1 MKNLLAINFGGIGDE
16 ILFLPTLHSIRT
28 HRPDWRITLLLEP
41 RSGSVIEL
49 TDLVDAVETFNIKKS
64 PLYPQ
69 DLMHLLGLIRGGGYD
84 AVISSG
90 SSPLVAALLFMSGIP
105 VRVGYDSGPIAR
117 LLLTGPVQLERNQYA
132 AFMYHDLVSGLG
144 INCQPELPAIKVA
157 AESRL
162 RMQQYLAEQG
172 GYTTGDDARRPAEGS
187 KATKKRIVMHPGTSK
202 LAIEK
207 GIDKTWSPRCWAE
220 LIDRLAKKE
229 DLEVILAGGPDD
241 REIVAEIS
249 ALASSKQF
257 VNAFGHTRSL
267 SDLAALTELADLLVC
282 VDSAPMHIAVALG
295 RPVLAM
301 FGPTEEAK
309 LLPADKRFRALRG
322 PGTSP
327 DKDAFRRPAARRRH
341 RLPAAAGTGVQLQP
355 ETVFQAVLDQLYAGS
370 SPGSSREFRL

>member
-1 MKNLLAINFGGIGDE
+1 MKKLLAINFGGIGDE
-16 ILFLPTLHSIRT
+16 ILFLPTLHSIRR

-41 RSGSVIEL
+41 RSRSVVEL
-49 TDLVDAVETFNIKKS
+49 TDLLEAVETFDIKKS

-69 DLMHLLGLIRGGGYD
+69 DLMRLLGLIRGGGYD

-105 VRVGYDSGPIAR
+105 VRVGYNSGPIAR
-117 LLLTGPVQLERNQYA
+117 FLLTGAVQLERNQYA

-157 AESRL
+157 AESRA
-162 RMQQYLAEQG
+162 RMQRLLASKRLD
-172 GYTTGDDARRPAEGS
+172 TTGDNQRQPAEGS
-187 KATKKRIVMHPGTSK
+187 KTTRQRIVMHPGTSK
-202 LAIEK
+202 LALEK
-207 GIDKTWSPRCWAE
+207 GIDKTWPPQCWAQ
-220 LIDRLAKKE
+220 LIDRLASQE

-241 REIVAEIS
+241 RQIVAEIS
-249 ALASSKQF
+249 ARASSKRF
-257 VNAFGHTRSL
+257 INAFGQTGSL

-301 FGPTEEAK
+301 FGPTDEAK
-309 LLPADKRFRALRG
+309 LLPADRRFRALRG

-327 DKDAFRRPAARRRH
+327 CQDVFTRPAGRRRH
-341 RLPAAAGTGVQLQP
+341 HLPAGAGTGVQLQP
-355 ETVFQAVLDQLYAGS
+355 ETVFQAVMDQLYAGS
-370 SPGSSREFRL
+370 GPGNSREFRL